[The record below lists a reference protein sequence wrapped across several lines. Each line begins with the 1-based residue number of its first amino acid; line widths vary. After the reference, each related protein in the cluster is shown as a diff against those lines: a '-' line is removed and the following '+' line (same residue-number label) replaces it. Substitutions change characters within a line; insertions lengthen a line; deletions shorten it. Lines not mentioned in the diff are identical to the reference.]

1 MGVILPINLPTTMN
15 NVVIGMTLPMVLPVS
30 LISDDS
36 QRKTQIVPYHESVST
51 KPFHGKT
58 TLSYKENARGKVSKI
73 PYKEKAWFFPG
84 LILSE
89 NVIEECSTQLTL
101 VENVQALILVN
112 FELLSSNTLKL
123 TWYGNNVP
131 SFTIMKKSETDEEF
145 IADKRYSWN
154 DEYAIVEIRSEDYN
168 IFLQGTS
175 NSGSSAVYTIGAV
188 NNLLVLPEI
197 DVALND
203 KIHTAVI
210 EYTSVYKIEINY

>member
-15 NVVIGMTLPMVLPVS
+15 NFVIGMSLPVILPVT

-36 QRKTQIVPYHESVST
+36 QRQTKTVPYHESVST

-58 TLSYKENARGKVSKI
+58 TLPYKENARGKVSKI

-154 DEYAIVEIRSEDYN
+154 DEYAIVDIRSEDYN

-188 NNLLVLPEI
+188 NNLLVLPEVN
-197 DVALND
+197 VALND